1 MLWQCETIAF
11 TTLFDSFQ
19 GTNHIPLKIKTLIF
33 NILQNSLF
41 STVRK
46 QMENIFKYRKEMRV
60 AKIKV

>member
-19 GTNHIPLKIKTLIF
+19 GTNYTSLKIKALFF

-41 STVRK
+41 SAVRK
-46 QMENIFKYRKEMRV
+46 QMEKIFKYRKEMRV

>member
-19 GTNHIPLKIKTLIF
+19 EANHIPLKIKTLIF

-41 STVRK
+41 SAVRK
-46 QMENIFKYRKEMRV
+46 QMEKIFKYRKEMRV